1 MKESKNYNVEEGL
14 AFDVWYNRDLV
25 WYNDII
31 DMSRFEGVFYHEQ
44 YRGLSRLGFSHV
56 LERMERV
63 VMYDYSMHWYHC
75 YFYSCR
81 WLQDCKDII

>member
-1 MKESKNYNVEEGL
+1 MGWPLPMKESKNYNVEEGL

-44 YRGLSRLGFSHV
+44 YRATFDRLLVFRDWGF
-56 LERMERV
+56 L
-63 VMYDYSMHWYHC
+63 MY
-75 YFYSCR
+75 
-81 WLQDCKDII
+81 

>member
-1 MKESKNYNVEEGL
+1 
-14 AFDVWYNRDLV
+14 VWYNRDLV

-56 LERMERV
+56 LERMERGGDV
-63 VMYDYSMHWYHC
+63 
-75 YFYSCR
+75 
-81 WLQDCKDII
+81 

>member
-1 MKESKNYNVEEGL
+1 M
-14 AFDVWYNRDLV
+14 